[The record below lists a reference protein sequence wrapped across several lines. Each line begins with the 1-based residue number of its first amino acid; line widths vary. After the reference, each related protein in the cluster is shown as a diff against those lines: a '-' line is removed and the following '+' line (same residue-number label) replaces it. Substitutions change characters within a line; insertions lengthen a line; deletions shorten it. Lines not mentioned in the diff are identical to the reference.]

1 MNTSQTLRPE
11 ERRAASDPSM
21 TGSKA
26 LIESFLQEGVET
38 VFGYPGGAII
48 PVYDALY
55 DYRDRLRHIL
65 VRHEQGAV
73 HAAQGYAR
81 VSGRVGVCL
90 VTSGPGRHEHR
101 DGAGRRADG
110 LHAAGARHRTS
121 RLRAA
126 GHRRLSGDQFRRHH
140 AGRHQVELPGQAH
153 RRHSRGHRQGLLHR
167 PLGPSGPRRGR
178 HHQGRTMRD
187 GPVPL
192 RKDHLDPQLRPRA
205 RTRRGTHRRSGT
217 ADRRSPAGR
226 W

>member
-90 VTSGPGRHEHR
+90 VTSGPGATNTVTGLADALMDSTPLVLVTGQVGSTLLGTDAFQETNFVGITQAVTKWNCQVKYPEEIPAAIAKAFLSVGSFAT
-101 DGAGRRADG
+101 DVMLTQILGRIRVADG
-110 LHAAGARHRTS
+110 TTVE
-121 RLRAA
+121 
-126 GHRRLSGDQFRRHH
+126 QIQN
-140 AGRHQVELPGQAH
+140 QVE
-153 RRHSRGHRQGLLHR
+153 
-167 PLGPSGPRRGR
+167 
-178 HHQGRTMRD
+178 
-187 GPVPL
+187 
-192 RKDHLDPQLRPRA
+192 
-205 RTRRGTHRRSGT
+205 T
-217 ADRRSPAGR
+217 ALMAERYYKVAKAYII
-226 W
+226 

>member
-11 ERRAASDPSM
+11 ERRTASDPSM

-90 VTSGPGRHEHR
+90 VTSGPGATNTVT
-101 DGAGRRADG
+101 GLADALMDSTPLVLVTG
-110 LHAAGARHRTS
+110 QVGSSLLGV
-121 RLRAA
+121 RAA
-126 GHRRLSGDQFRRHH
+126 PAPWSWTSPRTPSAERPRSATRKWLRSAAMSPHRYPPKS
-140 AGRHQVELPGQAH
+140 ASPK
-153 RRHSRGHRQGLLHR
+153 RQG
-167 PLGPSGPRRGR
+167 
-178 HHQGRTMRD
+178 
-187 GPVPL
+187 
-192 RKDHLDPQLRPRA
+192 
-205 RTRRGTHRRSGT
+205 
-217 ADRRSPAGR
+217 
-226 W
+226 

>member
-90 VTSGPGRHEHR
+90 VTSGPG
-101 DGAGRRADG
+101 ATNTVTG
-110 LHAAGARHRTS
+110 L
-121 RLRAA
+121 
-126 GHRRLSGDQFRRHH
+126 
-140 AGRHQVELPGQAH
+140 P
-153 RRHSRGHRQGLLHR
+153 
-167 PLGPSGPRRGR
+167 
-178 HHQGRTMRD
+178 
-187 GPVPL
+187 
-192 RKDHLDPQLRPRA
+192 
-205 RTRRGTHRRSGT
+205 TR
-217 ADRRSPAGR
+217 
-226 W
+226 